1 MNTLEKININI
12 TLGYLS
18 DLDFKFWVHS
28 NDYYSSEI
36 FSTNVKTGFNHAAK
50 AGLIGQ
56 FRNNISSNEDL
67 INLIKKRINLVNDPH
82 LYSNEDLL
90 IIFDLIQAW
99 GGPTGRNPYVFQNK
113 PRINQQE
120 IFASTYRRAVEM
132 LYEIDSES
140 DYELN
145 ILPIKK
151 VIEELPQVS
160 ESFSTKH
167 LSFWSRFL
175 KECPSLVIYDTR
187 MREIIRA
194 ANPNIKAG
202 DIKYEDFINA
212 LTNAEKSLGL
222 DINQIER
229 AIFAFSSNYFQNNKF
244 VLRQSFKIDH
254 VDLNIAKKLINHDIA
269 NI

>member
-1 MNTLEKININI
+1 MNIS
-12 TLGYLS
+12 LGCLN
-18 DLDFKFWVHS
+18 DLDFKFWVNS
-28 NDYYSSEI
+28 NDYYSTEI
-36 FSTNVKTGFNHAAK
+36 FSTKVKTGFNHAAK
-50 AGLIGQ
+50 AGLIRQ
-56 FRNNISSNEDL
+56 FRKNISSNEDL
-67 INLIKKRINLVNDPH
+67 INIIKKRINLVNSPH

-99 GGPTGRNPYVFQNK
+99 GGPTGRNPYVLQNK

-132 LYEIDSES
+132 LYEIDSKS

-167 LSFWSRFL
+167 LSFWSRAL
-175 KECPSLVIYDTR
+175 KACPSLVIYDTR

-202 DIKYEDFINA
+202 DIKYKDFINA

-254 VDLNIAKKLINHDIA
+254 VDLNIAKKLINHDIVD
-269 NI
+269 I

>member
-1 MNTLEKININI
+1 ML
-12 TLGYLS
+12 
-18 DLDFKFWVHS
+18 
-28 NDYYSSEI
+28 
-36 FSTNVKTGFNHAAK
+36 
-50 AGLIGQ
+50 
-56 FRNNISSNEDL
+56 
-67 INLIKKRINLVNDPH
+67 
-82 LYSNEDLL
+82 
-90 IIFDLIQAW
+90 
-99 GGPTGRNPYVFQNK
+99 QNK

-132 LYEIDSES
+132 LYEIDSKS

-167 LSFWSRFL
+167 LSFWSRAL
-175 KECPSLVIYDTR
+175 KACPSLVIYDTR

-202 DIKYEDFINA
+202 DIKYKDFINA

-244 VLRQSFKIDH
+244 VLRKSFKIDH
-254 VDLNIAKKLINHDIA
+254 VDFNIAKKLIFHD
-269 NI
+269 